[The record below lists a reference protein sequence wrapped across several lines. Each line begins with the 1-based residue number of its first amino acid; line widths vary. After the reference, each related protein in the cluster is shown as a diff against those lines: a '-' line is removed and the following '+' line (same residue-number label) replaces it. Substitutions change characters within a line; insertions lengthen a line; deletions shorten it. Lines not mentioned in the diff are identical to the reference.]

1 MSTIRFSYRVILM
14 LAAVVLVS
22 PIAQADRM
30 IDNFETYKK
39 GQVIGKSWDST
50 PWRRFGSATNDNIY
64 ATGVDGMVVA
74 GRRSG
79 QYGAFWPNR
88 FGAVRFVFKSS
99 ADLNEFNSAS
109 AKIRSSKPTTNT
121 RVKLAISN
129 GETTYISAVG
139 QTLTNK
145 IQQIGFSLDPADM
158 VLADGSDG
166 YADVVTNAKM
176 IGFDFTSTEGQYTES
191 ILFDDFG
198 LHSPGQGGDG
208 DGGSEW

>member
-1 MSTIRFSYRVILM
+1 MNTMRLSYRLILM
-14 LAAVVLVS
+14 LAAIVLVC

-30 IDNFETYKK
+30 VDNFETYKK

-50 PWRRFGSATNDNIY
+50 PWRRFGNATNDNIY
-64 ATGVDGMVVA
+64 ATGVDGMVIS

-88 FGAVRFVFKSS
+88 FGASQFVFKTPT
-99 ADLNEFNSAS
+99 DLNEFNSAS
-109 AKIRSSKPTTNT
+109 VKIRSSKPTTNT
-121 RVKLAISN
+121 RVKLSVSN

-145 IQQIGFSLDPADM
+145 IQQISFSLDPADM

-166 YADVVTNAKM
+166 YADVVTHAKM

-191 ILFDDFG
+191 ILFDDFE
-198 LHSPGQGGDG
+198 LHSPEQGGDG
-208 DGGSEW
+208 GGSSEW